1 MNELTQMI
9 LTGLVALVTGS
20 GLTVLC
26 TIRSLRQKAKADAMQ
41 SVQDVYQ
48 ETIDDLR
55 KDRQLQREEFERQVT
70 ELKNSIDTL
79 KREVDALKKLKCY
92 NLECPV
98 RVKHS

>member
-9 LTGLVALVTGS
+9 LTGLVALATGS

-70 ELKNSIDTL
+70 ELKNSVDTL